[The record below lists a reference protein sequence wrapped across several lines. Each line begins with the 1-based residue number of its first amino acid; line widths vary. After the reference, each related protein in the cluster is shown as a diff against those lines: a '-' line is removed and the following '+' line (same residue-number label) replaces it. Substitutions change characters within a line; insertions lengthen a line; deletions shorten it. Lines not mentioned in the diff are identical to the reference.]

1 MTSEDQNTP
10 NTNELFHIYINGNL
24 DNMSGVD
31 TTSNVSINQS
41 NLRPN
46 ATPFYSLRNQS
57 ENVKTHTS
65 KLIQQIILKNHTNK
79 IIQQIILKHIQSKSC
94 NKSY

>member
-1 MTSEDQNTP
+1 MTIEDQNTQ

-57 ENVKTHTS
+57 GNVKTHTS
-65 KLIQQIILKNHTNK
+65 KLSINALPF
-79 IIQQIILKHIQSKSC
+79 SPP
-94 NKSY
+94 